1 MKKPV
6 SLRKGQTFRYC
17 FECEQNRIF
26 RYDYTIKHSY
36 CASCGRSSQFSSRPI
51 EEGTFQS
58 HKKIC
63 EVVYKFLE
71 EDKKDIT
78 KGFGHQYF
86 KTLIKK
92 IMKESKKIVPYNYK
106 EVQKK

>member
-1 MKKPV
+1 
-6 SLRKGQTFRYC
+6 
-17 FECEQNRIF
+17 
-26 RYDYTIKHSY
+26 
-36 CASCGRSSQFSSRPI
+36 
-51 EEGTFQS
+51 
-58 HKKIC
+58 
-63 EVVYKFLE
+63 VYKFLE

-106 EVQKK
+106 EIQKK